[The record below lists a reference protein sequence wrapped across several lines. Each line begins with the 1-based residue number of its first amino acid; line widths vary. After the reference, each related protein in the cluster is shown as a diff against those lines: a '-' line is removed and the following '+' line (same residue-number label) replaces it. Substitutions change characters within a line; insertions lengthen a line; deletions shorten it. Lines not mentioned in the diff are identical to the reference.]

1 MIRRPPRSTRPDTLF
16 PYRRSS
22 DRRAV
27 APADRVHP
35 REVRAARR
43 EAQQQA
49 AGHHADHRSQYH
61 AGIDAPEFDDARN
74 DRRAEFL
81 ARPQCTGAPLAA
93 KGSAMLEVFTVG
105 GGEYLVNTFNAVAA
119 WSGGGGYKSLIRS
132 EEHTAELQSLMRI
145 SYAVFCL
152 NTKKNQEY

>member
-49 AGHHADHRSQYH
+49 AGRHADHRSQYH

-81 ARPQCTGAPLAA
+81 ARPQ
-93 KGSAMLEVFTVG
+93 
-105 GGEYLVNTFNAVAA
+105 
-119 WSGGGGYKSLIRS
+119 RS
-132 EEHTAELQSLMRI
+132 EERRVGKECVSTCRFRWSPYTEK
-145 SYAVFCL
+145 
-152 NTKKNQEY
+152 KKNKRALAQ